1 MYLEVEGFEAD
12 EEVIEWSVYVTARTP
27 DGEVYDDLDRE
38 EISNKSDDI
47 GGDQG
52 IIESGPELISPDD
65 GWEEGENDVEIEV
78 IDHVREKDLIVE
90 ETFEVEQ

>member
-47 GGDQG
+47 GGD
-52 IIESGPELISPDD
+52 
-65 GWEEGENDVEIEV
+65 
-78 IDHVREKDLIVE
+78 
-90 ETFEVEQ
+90 